1 MGFKLLAPAHHIHR
15 FFAPQVVPMTFPSTD
30 PSKTTGGW
38 SAVLAMS
45 LAAFALVASEFM
57 PVSLL
62 TPIAADL
69 HITEGQAGQGIS
81 VSGAFALITS
91 LLIASVA
98 ARVER
103 KKLLLGLTLLMI
115 VSGTV
120 VAVAPGYPSFMFGR
134 ALIGIAIGG
143 FWSLSAATAMRLVK
157 PEQVSRALAIVN
169 GGNAL
174 ATVIA
179 APAGSFLGSLIGWRG
194 AFFCVVP
201 VAVLAA
207 VWLLISLPSF
217 KAERQAGS
225 GNVLR
230 LMKQLPVALGMVA
243 VSVFF
248 MGQFMLFTYLRPFL
262 EGVTG
267 VSVSTLSLMLLGLGL
282 AGFIGTFLIER
293 FMGRG
298 LYRTLTV
305 IPLIMAAIAL
315 ALVSFGKS
323 PVLTASLLGLWGLVA
338 TAAPVGWWTWLA
350 QTLPDD
356 AEAGGGL
363 LVAIVQLAIA
373 GGAIIGGLAFDLS
386 GYKATFE
393 LSAAVLVVASVL
405 AWLAG
410 RNATEVHLVEPAAHS
425 DAVSG
430 EAESRFV

>member
-1 MGFKLLAPAHHIHR
+1 
-15 FFAPQVVPMTFPSTD
+15 MTNPLTD
-30 PSKTTGGW
+30 PFTKKSGW

-91 LLIASVA
+91 LLIASIA

-103 KKLLLGLTLLMI
+103 KKLLLSLTLLMI
-115 VSGTV
+115 VSGTI
-120 VAVAPGYPSFMFGR
+120 VALAPGYPSFMIGR

-143 FWSLSAATAMRLVK
+143 FWSLSAATAMRLVA
-157 PEQVSRALAIVN
+157 PDQVSRALAMVN

-179 APAGSFLGSLIGWRG
+179 APAGAFLGSLIGWRG

-201 VAVLAA
+201 VAALAA
-207 VWLLISLPSF
+207 VWLMISLPSF
-217 KAERQAGS
+217 KAERRAG
-225 GNVLR
+225 GANALQ
-230 LMKQLPVALGMVA
+230 LMRQPPVALGMIA

-305 IPLIMAAIAL
+305 IPLIMAGIAL
-315 ALVSFGKS
+315 ALVNFGES
-323 PVLTASLLGLWGLVA
+323 AMLTAVLLGLWGLVA

-356 AEAGGGL
+356 AEAGGGM

-373 GGAIIGGLAFDLS
+373 GGAIVGGLAFDLS

-393 LSAAVLVVASVL
+393 LSAAVLVVASVF

-410 RNATEVHLVEPAAHS
+410 RAATEVHF
-425 DAVSG
+425 
-430 EAESRFV
+430 AESNVTA

>member
-1 MGFKLLAPAHHIHR
+1 
-15 FFAPQVVPMTFPSTD
+15 MTFPSTD
-30 PSKTTGGW
+30 PSKRTGGW

-115 VSGTV
+115 VSGTI

-143 FWSLSAATAMRLVK
+143 FWSLSAATAIRLVK

-207 VWLLISLPSF
+207 VWLMISLPSF
-217 KAERQAGS
+217 KAERQANS

-230 LMKQLPVALGMVA
+230 LMKQPPVALGMVA

-323 PVLTASLLGLWGLVA
+323 PVLTAMLLGLWGLVA

-405 AWLAG
+405 AWMAG
-410 RNATEVHLVEPAAHS
+410 RNATEVHLVEANAPAGA
-425 DAVSG
+425 
-430 EAESRFV
+430 

>member
-1 MGFKLLAPAHHIHR
+1 MSS
-15 FFAPQVVPMTFPSTD
+15 STQNR
-30 PSKTTGGW
+30 GW

-62 TPIAADL
+62 TPIAAEL

-81 VSGAFALITS
+81 VSGAFALVTS
-91 LLIASVA
+91 LVIASIA

-103 KKLLLGLTLLMI
+103 KKLLLCLTLLMI

-120 VAVAPGYPSFMFGR
+120 VAFAPGYPSFMLGR

-143 FWSLSAATAMRLVK
+143 FWSLSAATAMRLV
-157 PEQVSRALAIVN
+157 PTDQVPRALAIVN

-201 VAVLAA
+201 VAVVAA
-207 VWLLISLPSF
+207 AWLLISLPSF
-217 KAERQAGS
+217 KAVRHTS
-225 GNVLR
+225 KGNALA
-230 LMKQLPVALGMVA
+230 LMKRLPVALGMAA

-267 VSVSTLSLMLLGLGL
+267 VDVSTLSLMLLGLGL
-282 AGFIGTFLIER
+282 AGFIGTFVIER
-293 FMGRG
+293 FIGHG
-298 LYRTLTV
+298 LYRTLTI
-305 IPLIMAAIAL
+305 IPLLMAVIAL
-315 ALVSFGKS
+315 ALVSFGAS
-323 PVLTASLLGLWGLVA
+323 PWLTAVLLGLWGLVA

-350 QTLPDD
+350 HTLPDD

-373 GGAIIGGLAFDLS
+373 GGAIVGGLAFDTS

-393 LSAAVLVVASVL
+393 LSATVLVGAALL

-410 RNATEVHLVEPAAHS
+410 RSAMQVSLPEPSAAT
-425 DAVSG
+425 
-430 EAESRFV
+430 

>member
-1 MGFKLLAPAHHIHR
+1 
-15 FFAPQVVPMTFPSTD
+15 MTPPLTD
-30 PSKTTGGW
+30 PSTKKSGW

-91 LLIASVA
+91 LLIASIA

-103 KKLLLGLTLLMI
+103 KKLLLSLTLLMI
-115 VSGTV
+115 VSGTI
-120 VAVAPGYPSFMFGR
+120 VALAPGYPSFMIGR

-143 FWSLSAATAMRLVK
+143 FWSLSAATAMRLVA
-157 PEQVSRALAIVN
+157 PDQVSRALAMVN

-179 APAGSFLGSLIGWRG
+179 APAGAFLGSLIGWRG

-201 VAVLAA
+201 VAALAA
-207 VWLLISLPSF
+207 VWLMISLPSF
-217 KAERQAGS
+217 KAERKAG
-225 GNVLR
+225 GANALQ
-230 LMKQLPVALGMVA
+230 LMRQPPVALGMIA

-305 IPLIMAAIAL
+305 IPLIMAGIAL
-315 ALVSFGKS
+315 ALVNFGES
-323 PVLTASLLGLWGLVA
+323 AMLTAVLLGLWGLVA

-356 AEAGGGL
+356 AEAGGGM

-373 GGAIIGGLAFDLS
+373 GGAIVGGLAFDLS

-410 RNATEVHLVEPAAHS
+410 RAATEVHF
-425 DAVSG
+425 
-430 EAESRFV
+430 AESNVTA

>member
-1 MGFKLLAPAHHIHR
+1 
-15 FFAPQVVPMTFPSTD
+15 MTSLSTE
-30 PSKTTGGW
+30 KRGW

-62 TPIAADL
+62 TPIAAEL
-69 HITEGQAGQGIS
+69 HISEGQAGQGIA
-81 VSGAFALITS
+81 VSGAFALFTS
-91 LLIASVA
+91 LAIAAVA

-103 KKLLLGLTLLMI
+103 KKLLLCLTLLMI

-120 VAVAPGYPSFMFGR
+120 VAFAPGYPSFMFGR

-143 FWSLSAATAMRLVK
+143 FWSLSAATAMRLV
-157 PEQVSRALAIVN
+157 PPDQVSRALAIVN

-201 VAVLAA
+201 VAAIAA

-217 KAERQAGS
+217 KNERQAGS

-230 LMKQLPVALGMVA
+230 LMKRLPVALGMIA

-267 VSVSTLSLMLLGLGL
+267 VGVSTLSLMLLGLGL

-293 FMGRG
+293 FIAKG

-305 IPLIMAAIAL
+305 IPLIMAIIAL
-315 ALVSFGKS
+315 ALVNVGAS
-323 PVLTASLLGLWGLVA
+323 PLLTAALLGLWGLVA

-350 QTLPDD
+350 QTLAQD

-373 GGAIIGGLAFDLS
+373 AGAIVGGLAFDLS

-393 LSAAVLVVASVL
+393 LSATVLVVASVL

-410 RNATEVHLVEPAAHS
+410 RTAQRDAGHAHRINPAERGQTQRS
-425 DAVSG
+425 NMQPG
-430 EAESRFV
+430 Q

>member
-30 PSKTTGGW
+30 PSKRTGGW

-323 PVLTASLLGLWGLVA
+323 PLLTASLLGLWGLVA

-425 DAVSG
+425 NAVSG
-430 EAESRFV
+430 DPKSRFV

>member
-1 MGFKLLAPAHHIHR
+1 MTPSFDTMAVNGRTDAPAW
-15 FFAPQVVPMTFPSTD
+15 
-30 PSKTTGGW
+30 G
-38 SAVLAMS
+38 AVISM
-45 LAAFALVASEFM
+45 ALGVFGLVTAEFL
-57 PVSLL
+57 PASLL
-62 TPIAADL
+62 TPIAAEL

-81 VSGAFALITS
+81 VSGAFALVTS
-91 LLIASVA
+91 LVIAAVA

-120 VAVAPGYPSFMFGR
+120 VAFAPGYPSFMFGR

-143 FWSLSAATAMRLVK
+143 FWSLSAATAMRLV
-157 PEQVSRALAIVN
+157 PPDQVSRALAIVN

-179 APAGSFLGSLIGWRG
+179 APAGSFLGALIGWRG

-201 VAVLAA
+201 VAALAA
-207 VWLLISLPSF
+207 IWLLISLPSF
-217 KAERQAGS
+217 KLERQAGS
-225 GNVLR
+225 GNALR
-230 LMKQLPVALGMVA
+230 LMKQWPVALGMVA

-262 EGVTG
+262 EVVTG
-267 VSVSTLSLMLLGLGL
+267 VSVATLSLMLLGLGL
-282 AGFIGTFLIER
+282 AGFIGTFVIER
-293 FMGRG
+293 FLGTG

-305 IPLIMAAIAL
+305 IPLIMAVIAL
-315 ALVSFGKS
+315 ALVNFGAS
-323 PVLTASLLGLWGLVA
+323 PLLTAVLLGLWGLVA

-350 QTLPDD
+350 QTLPED

-373 GGAIIGGLAFDLS
+373 GGAIVGGLAFDLS

-393 LSAAVLVVASVL
+393 LSAAVLVIASVL
-405 AWLAG
+405 AWCAG
-410 RNATEVHLVEPAAHS
+410 RSATEVHLVESNAA
-425 DAVSG
+425 G
-430 EAESRFV
+430 

>member
-1 MGFKLLAPAHHIHR
+1 
-15 FFAPQVVPMTFPSTD
+15 MTSLSTEQR
-30 PSKTTGGW
+30 GW

-62 TPIAADL
+62 TPIAVEL
-69 HITEGQAGQGIS
+69 HISEGQAGQGIS
-81 VSGAFALITS
+81 VSGAFALVTS
-91 LLIASVA
+91 LVIAAVA

-120 VAVAPGYPSFMFGR
+120 VAFAPGYPSFMFGR

-143 FWSLSAATAMRLVK
+143 FWSLSAATAMRLVQ
-157 PEQVSRALAIVN
+157 PDQVSRALAIVN

-179 APAGSFLGSLIGWRG
+179 APAGSFLGALIGWRG

-201 VAVLAA
+201 VAALAA

-217 KAERQAGS
+217 KLERQAGS
-225 GNVLR
+225 GNALR
-230 LMKQLPVALGMVA
+230 LMKQWPVALGMVA

-262 EGVTG
+262 EVVTG
-267 VSVSTLSLMLLGLGL
+267 VSVATLSLMLLGLGL
-282 AGFIGTFLIER
+282 AGFIGTFVIER
-293 FMGRG
+293 FLGTG

-305 IPLIMAAIAL
+305 IPLIMAVIAL
-315 ALVSFGKS
+315 ALVNFGAS
-323 PVLTASLLGLWGLVA
+323 PLLSAVLLGLWGLVA

-350 QTLPDD
+350 QTLPED

-373 GGAIIGGLAFDLS
+373 GGAIVGGLAFDLS

-405 AWLAG
+405 AWFAG
-410 RNATEVHLVEPAAHS
+410 RSAGEVHPVGS
-425 DAVSG
+425 NVTG
-430 EAESRFV
+430 